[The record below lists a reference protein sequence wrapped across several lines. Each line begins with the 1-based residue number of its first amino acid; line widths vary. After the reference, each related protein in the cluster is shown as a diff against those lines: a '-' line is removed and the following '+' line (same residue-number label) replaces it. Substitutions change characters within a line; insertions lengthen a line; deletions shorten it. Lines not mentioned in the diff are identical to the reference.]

1 MPRLPEG
8 AIMSTLAE
16 EIAAAQAK
24 VAALKVQQA
33 EQEKRERRE
42 LGDTLLVL
50 VEERADGPEHHT
62 TATELLTEA
71 RRRVRREAEAV
82 RARRRERSEEH
93 TSELQSR
100 GDLVCRL
107 LLANKNRD
115 AGCSI
120 CEVQARQTA

>member
-1 MPRLPEG
+1 
-8 AIMSTLAE
+8 MSTLAE

-33 EQEKRERRE
+33 EQEKRERCE
-42 LGDTLLVL
+42 LADTLLVL

-82 RARRRERSEEH
+82 RTRRREAARKAAA
-93 TSELQSR
+93 TR
-100 GDLVCRL
+100 
-107 LLANKNRD
+107 K
-115 AGCSI
+115 
-120 CEVQARQTA
+120 QARAAAENHAQEVTHDH

>member
-1 MPRLPEG
+1 
-8 AIMSTLAE
+8 MSTLAE

-42 LGDTLLVL
+42 LADTLLVL

-82 RARRRERSEEH
+82 RARRREAARKAAA
-93 TSELQSR
+93 TR
-100 GDLVCRL
+100 
-107 LLANKNRD
+107 K
-115 AGCSI
+115 
-120 CEVQARQTA
+120 QARAAAENHAQEVTNDH